1 MSDGSDGAY
10 GFSLDN
16 ITATYV
22 VHSFTDIVTAPTCT
36 EKGYTTHTCVCGY
49 VYKDSYVDALGHD
62 YSEWTVTTTP
72 TCTEKGVE
80 TRNCSRCDAFETR
93 EVNALGH
100 NYVDVVC
107 SRCGEKELVTSGRCG
122 DNLTWKLEADGM
134 LTISGTGEMYD
145 GNSRWGDH
153 ADKIKSVVIDNGVT
167 SIGNEAFYS
176 CDSLEGVYITDLAA
190 WCGITF
196 SDYFSNPLCYAHNL
210 YINGELATDITIPDS
225 VTSIG
230 SYSFNGCSSLTSVTI
245 PYSVT
250 SIGRD
255 AFSGCSTVL
264 RRYCF

>member
-49 VYKDSYVDALGHD
+49 VYKDSYVDALGH
-62 YSEWTVTTTP
+62 
-72 TCTEKGVE
+72 
-80 TRNCSRCDAFETR
+80 
-93 EVNALGH
+93 

-122 DNLTWKLEADGM
+122 YNLTWKLEADGM

-245 PYSVT
+245 PDSVT